1 MAQSAG
7 RGPVQKGTYNTQA
20 AGKPHYREAQVI
32 SFESFKTEDGKP
44 IYLQILDFIRRGAAA
59 GTIADGDELPS
70 RRVLSALLGI
80 NPNTVQKAFKL
91 LEDEGLI
98 ESRAGSGSVM
108 TLSPERTEK
117 IREELLAEDIR
128 GITGA
133 LKRTGVGREE
143 ALALIARYWDEPDSA
158 EDARQD
164 QLGRAETNSP
174 RHAMSGQTGR
184 AEPGKTDRTLGEQE
198 AEDEKA

>member
-1 MAQSAG
+1 M
-7 RGPVQKGTYNTQA
+7 
-20 AGKPHYREAQVI
+20 I

-44 IYLQILDFIRRGAAA
+44 IYQQILDYIKRGAVSGA
-59 GTIADGDELPS
+59 IQNGDELPS

-80 NPNTVQKAFKL
+80 NPNTVQKAFRL
-91 LEDEGLI
+91 LEEEGLI

-108 TLSPERTEK
+108 TLSDERTAQ
-117 IREELLAEDIR
+117 IRAELLAEDIR

-143 ALALIARYWDEPDSA
+143 ALALIARYWDEPDS
-158 EDARQD
+158 
-164 QLGRAETNSP
+164 P
-174 RHAMSGQTGR
+174 
-184 AEPGKTDRTLGEQE
+184 EQE